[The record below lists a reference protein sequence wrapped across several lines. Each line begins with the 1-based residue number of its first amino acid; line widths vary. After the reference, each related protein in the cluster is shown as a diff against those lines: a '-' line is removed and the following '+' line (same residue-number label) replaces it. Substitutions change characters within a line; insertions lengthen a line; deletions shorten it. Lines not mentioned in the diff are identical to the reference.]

1 MLSKEDVD
9 RIIGS
14 AMKNLSIEVGA
25 VDWINPNVRT
35 IVLKYNNIEISRT
48 SIDIKNRPE
57 YEG

>member
-1 MLSKEDVD
+1 MLGKEDVD

-25 VDWINPNVRT
+25 VDWIYPNVRT

>member
-1 MLSKEDVD
+1 MLGKEDVD
-9 RIIGS
+9 RIIES

-25 VDWINPNVRT
+25 VDWIDPNVRT

-48 SIDIKNRPE
+48 SIDIKYRPE

>member
-1 MLSKEDVD
+1 MLGKEDVD
-9 RIIGS
+9 RIIEE

-25 VDWINPNVRT
+25 VDWIKPNVRT

>member
-1 MLSKEDVD
+1 MLGKEDVD
-9 RIIGS
+9 RIIEE